1 MQEHSNL
8 YHILLKDQQAH
19 PMAMERVLQVL
30 MLILQKYETLYQ
42 SGD

>member
-19 PMAMERVLQVL
+19 PMPMKRVLQVL